1 MKSLLAIYKDLFL
14 KWENEKSSPCA
25 ETKMLCQAAEDYV
38 ENLQNYDRWKYIIQT
53 DIEDLKAS
61 SQMHRNLIS
70 NADGLDQ
77 KTVAIGERYIMGI
90 DIFLV
95 MVTHELER
103 YGLILDGFEN
113 PPVPEKTQPAIVPND
128 EAENNASLNTGE
140 VESNSNR
147 NDMNSLPPEMKGI
160 FRDTNDYISFINDCA
175 LLKKPKQIVSRLMD
189 IPNLSLV
196 KGNIDILYW
205 HLRTKEIITIEY
217 SYFCRL
223 IRNENRA

>member
-1 MKSLLAIYKDLFL
+1 MKALLEIYKDIFR
-14 KWENEKSSPCA
+14 KCENEKLSFCDESY
-25 ETKMLCQAAEDYV
+25 MLYKAAEEYV
-38 ENLQNYDRWKYIIQT
+38 ENLHINERWKYIIKY
-53 DIEDLKAS
+53 DIDLLKAS
-61 SQMHRNLIS
+61 SQMQRNLLNNS
-70 NADGLDQ
+70 DKLDE
-77 KTVAIGERYIMGI
+77 KAVSIGERYILGI
-90 DIFLV
+90 DSFLYTIYQE
-95 MVTHELER
+95 MER
-103 YGLILDGFEN
+103 YGLSLDDVQET
-113 PPVPEKTQPAIVPND
+113 TQPSIVPD
-128 EAENNASLNTGE
+128 TEAENNASLNTGE

-196 KGNIDILYW
+196 KGNTDILYW

>member
-1 MKSLLAIYKDLFL
+1 MKALLEIYKDIFR
-14 KWENEKSSPCA
+14 KCENEKLSFCDESY
-25 ETKMLCQAAEDYV
+25 MLYKAAEEYV
-38 ENLQNYDRWKYIIQT
+38 ENLHKNERWKYIIKY
-53 DIEDLKAS
+53 DIDLLKAS
-61 SQMHRNLIS
+61 SQMQRNLLNNS
-70 NADGLDQ
+70 DKLDE
-77 KTVAIGERYIMGI
+77 KAVSIGERYILGI
-90 DIFLV
+90 DSFLYTIYQE
-95 MVTHELER
+95 MER
-103 YGLILDGFEN
+103 YGLSLDDVQET
-113 PPVPEKTQPAIVPND
+113 TQPSIVPD
-128 EAENNASLNTGE
+128 TEAENNASLNTGE

-196 KGNIDILYW
+196 KGNTDILYW